1 MNALNRNNHLSTQA
15 KPWAAFRYADY
26 RTLWV
31 VLVSGAIVSWMRILG
46 TAQWLLDETG
56 SAYLVGLIGVVQL
69 VVQVPVTLLAGNLAD
84 QVDRRR
90 LMSCAYGVSAAV
102 MVST

>member
-1 MNALNRNNHLSTQA
+1 MHLLSNNT

-26 RTLWV
+26 RTLWI

-69 VVQVPVTLLAGNLAD
+69 VVQVPVTLLAGNLAGRM
-84 QVDRRR
+84 DRQKLVR
-90 LMSCAYGVSAAV
+90 YH
-102 MVST
+102 